1 MYRGLIDYLAFVYG
15 FVCRGRAKIGQ
26 EDMGRIVN
34 GAHAVTANAPAV
46 LGGLDDGTATEED
59 RKDLQEALKIDR
71 HIDDMYAFLK
81 SMEIC

>member
-1 MYRGLIDYLAFVYG
+1 MYRGLIDHLTFVYS
-15 FVCRGRAKIGQ
+15 FVCRARGRISQ
-26 EDMGRIVN
+26 EDMGRIVT

-46 LGGLDDGTATEED
+46 LGGLDDGTATEAD